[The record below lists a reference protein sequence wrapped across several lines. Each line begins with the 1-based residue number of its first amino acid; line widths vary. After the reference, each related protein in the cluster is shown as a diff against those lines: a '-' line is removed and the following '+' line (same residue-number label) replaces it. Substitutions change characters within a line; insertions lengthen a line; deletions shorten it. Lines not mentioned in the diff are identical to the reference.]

1 MSLQTGTL
9 DSRSLAYFSCHPAA
23 KSDYYLTV
31 LGEWALVG
39 FFFPLP
45 VCSRL
50 DVTECFRMHAAAGG
64 GGGAF
69 VWVWL
74 SFLCAIKS
82 AWFGETVD
90 FLIQS
95 LTTEHTFMTNCII
108 LALRSEH
115 LLFLLSLMVVSP
127 FLRNKV
133 CVRAHLYT
141 RTRFPAALLSGLDI
155 SYRFS
160 YINAVW
166 CPVGRST
173 QCEGWGLSKQLVQ
186 RLTTSANRS
195 SINKRNDNRLWGNML
210 T

>member
-1 MSLQTGTL
+1 MPPGCQLRLLS
-9 DSRSLAYFSCHPAA
+9 DSTWRVS
-23 KSDYYLTV
+23 
-31 LGEWALVG
+31 
-39 FFFPLP
+39 
-45 VCSRL
+45 
-50 DVTECFRMHAAAGG
+50 AGG
-64 GGGAF
+64 VFFSSASLLSLGCDGVLQDARCRWWRGGAF